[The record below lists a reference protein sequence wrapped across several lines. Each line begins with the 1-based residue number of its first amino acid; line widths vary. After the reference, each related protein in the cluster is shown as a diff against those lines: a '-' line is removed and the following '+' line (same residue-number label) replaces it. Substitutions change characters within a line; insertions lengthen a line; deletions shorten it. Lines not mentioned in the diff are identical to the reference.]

1 MNIGGYHV
9 VSLVGEAPT
18 AVVYQVKHPTLQ
30 SVHACKL
37 VPPTISNIPSVRAAF
52 LQRIQWCSEHPNPF
66 FVRVTDIIETEEHL
80 GFAMDWLDGESLGTH
95 LTRFSI
101 VDSVSAVRWAVQILS
116 ALHVLHQDG
125 QVHLDIHPGN
135 IFLHKTGNGWI
146 SILMDAGIHR
156 FVEVEGIQFSD
167 GVERVR
173 YRAPEEIHKRD
184 NIGPWTDVYRLGVVL
199 YEMLVGR
206 PPFDGATE
214 YSVMHAINGGRYQS
228 LAQASQS
235 ASPELIEIVH
245 KAINSDPRKRYA
257 NAFEMLSAI
266 QSSIKLPDA
275 LEPVEPVSS
284 TATDST
290 EHVDILIEKNGEW
303 ILQSSMSTSP
313 DPEDDWEDESMDDVV
328 VSRGKRF
335 KLHIPYPALFWRFRY
350 GIFASVLSIMAVYIL
365 WLGGL
370 FGGRDST
377 VEIHSAPLWGMTKA
391 ILDEQPV
398 SGRRTNIILELGEH
412 HVDVSGGISNSGDC
426 GRCCWSSSKS
436 FVVPFGWGDFTTVV
450 DVQDVVSGLSCP
462 TIEQEYLFESV
473 NIRQGWMG
481 APSDLPMRADNS
493 LWHQVQLLTPFWMGK
508 TEVTQ
513 KLYAQVMNSI
523 ESGEELLPK
532 REVSWMEAIQ
542 FCNHL
547 SEIEGLETCYQV
559 SGDNVSWEKGVLCPG
574 YRLPTEAE
582 WELAARANSPLII
595 DGKFHWFAGGSN
607 ASLLAWYESNS
618 TLKVHSVGGKYPN
631 ALGLYDLSGNVSE
644 WVWDGYRPYLGDA
657 TNPKGVQS
665 SKKVIRGG
673 HFRSPQTQI
682 RVFDRGYASKSYRS
696 ETIGFRIVR
705 TQGIQ

>member
-9 VSLVGEAPT
+9 VSLVGDAPT
-18 AVVYQVKHPTLQ
+18 AVVYEVKHPTLQ

-37 VPPTISNIPSVRAAF
+37 VPPIISNIPSVRAEF
-52 LQRIQWCSEHPNPF
+52 LQRIQWCSEHPSPF

-80 GFAMDWLDGESLGTH
+80 GFVMDWLDGESLRTH
-95 LTRFSI
+95 LKRFSV
-101 VDSVSAVRWAVQILS
+101 VDPVSTVRWAVQILS

-135 IFLHKTGNGWI
+135 IFLHRTGKGWI
-146 SILMDAGIHR
+146 AILMDAGIHR
-156 FVEVEGIQFSD
+156 FVEMEGIQFSD

-173 YRAPEEIHKRD
+173 YRAPEEINKRE
-184 NIGPWTDVYRLGVVL
+184 NIGTCTDVYRLGVVL

-214 YSVMHAINGGRYQS
+214 YSVMHAINGGRYQF

-235 ASPELIEIVH
+235 VSPELIEIVH
-245 KAINSDPRKRYA
+245 KAMHSDPRKRYA
-257 NAFEMLSAI
+257 TAFEMLSAI

-275 LEPVEPVSS
+275 LEPVEP
-284 TATDST
+284 TDPVST
-290 EHVDILIEKNGEW
+290 ESPEQVDILIEQNGEW
-303 ILQSSMSTSP
+303 ILQSSTATSTEA
-313 DPEDDWEDESMDDVV
+313 DDDWEEVSAEDVV
-328 VSRGKRF
+328 VARGKRF
-335 KLHIPYPALFWRFRY
+335 QLHIPYPALFWRFRY
-350 GIFASVLSIMAVYIL
+350 GVFAIVLSVVTGYIL

-370 FGGRDST
+370 FGGREST
-377 VEIHSAPLWGMTKA
+377 VEIHSAPLWGITKA
-391 ILDEQPV
+391 ILDEKPV
-398 SGRRTNIILELGEH
+398 SGRRTETTLELGEH
-412 HVDVSGGISNSGDC
+412 HVDVSGGVSTSGDC

-436 FVVPFGWGDFTTVV
+436 FMVPFGWGDFTTVV
-450 DVQDVVSGLSCP
+450 DVQDVVSEVSCP
-462 TIEQEYLFESV
+462 TIEQEYRFETV
-473 NIRQGWMG
+473 DIYQGWMG
-481 APSDLPMRADNS
+481 APPELPMRADNS

-513 KLYAQVMNSI
+513 RLYAQVMNSI
-523 ESGEELLPK
+523 ESGEDLLPK
-532 REVSWMEAIQ
+532 REVSWMEAIE
-542 FCNHL
+542 FCNLL
-547 SEIEGLETCYQV
+547 SDIEGLESCYQV
-559 SGDNVSWEKGVLCPG
+559 NGDSVSWEKGVLCSG

-582 WELAARANSPLII
+582 WELSARANASLIL

-607 ASLLAWYESNS
+607 ASLLAWYERNS
-618 TLKVHSVGGKYPN
+618 SQKVHIVGGKYPN
-631 ALGLYDLSGNVSE
+631 ALGLYDMSGNVSE

-705 TQGIQ
+705 SQGIQ